1 MSLRISHPETKAEC
15 LSSVRV
21 LTLESD
27 VVSHRRNV
35 ARREAPI
42 MLKPDREVI
51 GVSSDKQLQ
60 TCGRTAGRGCE
71 EDQLVTLS
79 PTADRH
85 YKVI

>member
-1 MSLRISHPETKAEC
+1 
-15 LSSVRV
+15 
-21 LTLESD
+21 
-27 VVSHRRNV
+27 
-35 ARREAPI
+35 